1 MWQNARIK
9 LKKSFKRE
17 DVEDG
22 ELPDWSSIEIKYVT
36 VSDLCLTLRKV
47 LENAV
52 VFEYPTLNVEF

>member
-1 MWQNARIK
+1 M
-9 LKKSFKRE
+9 KKSFKRE

-36 VSDLCLTLRKV
+36 VSDLCLTLRQV

-52 VFEYPTLNVEF
+52 VYEYPTLNVEF